1 MVQYVFGY
9 GSLINM
15 AANAVELDDALAKPV
30 WPVSVTGLKRSLNVK
45 TSLPLPTDDLLVFG
59 VRRQQSICNGIIFPV
74 TKEELAR
81 LKQREGRYK
90 AKQLDWSSV
99 HWSTYQQ
106 TDPQTRGL
114 LWCFFPKT
122 AAIASRHELRR
133 LRPRPGYLQLC
144 RDGCRRFGAQFLK
157 DFNRQTTTTT
167 TTTTTTAVTKKARLT
182 GQKARRLARKKAVA
196 TKKI

>member
-1 MVQYVFGY
+1 MFGY

-15 AANAVELDDALAKPV
+15 AANTAELDDALEKPV

-45 TSLPLPTDDLLVFG
+45 TSLPLPTNDQLVLG
-59 VRRQQSICNGIIFPV
+59 VRRRQPSTCNGIIFPV

-106 TDPQTRGL
+106 QAAATESQTRGL

-122 AAIASRHELRR
+122 AAIASRQELRH
-133 LRPRPGYLQLC
+133 LRPRAGYLQLC

-157 DFNRQTTTTT
+157 DFNRQSTTTTT
-167 TTTTTTAVTKKARLT
+167 TLTTTTKAVTKKARLAKKKT
-182 GQKARRLARKKAVA
+182 QKAKKN
-196 TKKI
+196 